1 MSPFLP
7 VEDPSDRGSLAD
19 RTLAYV
25 RQNPLLRITFVLTM
39 ADHAAVL
46 VLLAVGRLKPQP
58 AGLLVLLSVLG
69 WFFAVALPV
78 MNREVR
84 HRLGVD
90 PVGYWG
96 EVVEMFARVVLCAL
110 TGLYTALLVLAA
122 VVP

>member
-1 MSPFLP
+1 VSPFLP

-25 RQNPLLRITFVLTM
+25 RENPVLRITLVLTM
-39 ADHAAVL
+39 VDHAGAL
-46 VLLAVGRLKPQP
+46 VLLALGLLTPQST
-58 AGLLVLLSVLG
+58 GLLVLLNVLG

-84 HRLGVD
+84 VRMGAE

-96 EVVEMFARVVLCAL
+96 EVVEIFARVVLCAL
-110 TGLYTALLVLAA
+110 TGLYSAALLLA
-122 VVP
+122 VFS

>member
-19 RTLAYV
+19 QSLAYV
-25 RQNPLLRITFVLTM
+25 RENPVLRVTLVLTM
-39 ADHAAVL
+39 VDHIGVL
-46 VLLAVGRLKPQP
+46 VLLALGTLSAQS
-58 AGLLVLLSVLG
+58 AGMLVLFSVLG

-84 HRLGVD
+84 IRLGAGR
-90 PVGYWG
+90 VGYWG

-110 TGLYTALLVLAA
+110 TGLYTVFLVLA
-122 VVP
+122 VLS